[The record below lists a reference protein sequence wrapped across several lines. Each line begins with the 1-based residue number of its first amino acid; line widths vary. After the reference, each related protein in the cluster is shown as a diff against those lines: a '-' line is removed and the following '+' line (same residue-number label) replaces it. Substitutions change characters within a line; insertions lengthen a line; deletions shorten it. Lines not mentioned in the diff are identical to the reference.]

1 MIIREGPFTLE
12 VTTAGDFFLPVV
24 PLALSVPKGTLATYQ
39 ITLTASGGYE
49 GPVTV
54 EVIGL
59 PAGVTASFGKNP
71 LLPGES
77 TSMAIPTA
85 SIPKNT
91 ILALT
96 WRATEVV

>member
-49 GPVTV
+49 GPVSI
-54 EVIGL
+54 EVLDL
-59 PAGVTASFGKNP
+59 PAGVAAAFGKNP

-77 TSMAIPTA
+77 TSMTIPTSA
-85 SIPKNT
+85 IPKNT
-91 ILALT
+91 TRALR